1 MEIEVLKRVEHGDGP
16 DKETL
21 YLIGGIAMVMLGAG
35 LLLSNSRVREYL
47 SDAGLG
53 KFVAAAIPDLERYFR
68 LRSM

>member
-1 MEIEVLKRVEHGDGP
+1 MEIEVLRHVEQGEGP
-16 DKETL
+16 DRETL

-35 LLLSNSRVREYL
+35 LLLCNPRVREYL

-53 KFVAAAIPDLERYFR
+53 KFVAGAIPDLERYFR

>member
-1 MEIEVLKRVEHGDGP
+1 MEIEVLKHVEHADGP